1 MTRFRALLGALLA
14 TALVFLPHAARAQD
28 DIKEVKVLVVFPHTP
43 TPSKVYFATDGEFT
57 RGLLIP
63 FAAIANSANLR
74 KRSDTLGAQ
83 LDASLAGYDR
93 YAVLEEALRKSF
105 GQRSPMFAVEA
116 TTDTGRFL
124 PGDKLGPAAAQ
135 AGYRYV
141 VTIEELFSG
150 LSMLNLMAT
159 RSDDVAP
166 MANIRYRVYEA
177 SGRKQ
182 LLKGVAAQNGMTKKH
197 IDQAPGDRAL
207 FVDAYPQIAQ
217 GIATQLVGNLFRT
230 DTLHAMAASVGRGG
244 EVPQVSTVLKKNQD
258 RFDYTFKPAD
268 GWKHTKMNTAYAS
281 VLEPRTDLR
290 YRMGMRFEVDLLVSE
305 FGQSVDNLDDYLP
318 PFLERLGDT
327 GVDVGTFAPFDDIH
341 APGYRVYSHAVGDK
355 GGRNIVMMRML
366 DKDMLELVT
375 VVVLEDFET
384 LYPQQR
390 AVIEQNLA
398 TTRLKVV
405 AAR

>member
-1 MTRFRALLGALLA
+1 MTRFPALLVALLA
-14 TALVFLPHAARAQD
+14 VVLVFLPGVVRAQD
-28 DIKEVKVLVVFPHTP
+28 EGKDVKVLVVFPQTP
-43 TPSKVYFATDGEFT
+43 TPSKVYFATDGEFS

-83 LDASLAGYDR
+83 LDATLAGYDR

-105 GQRSPMFAVEA
+105 GQRSPMFTVEA
-116 TTDTGRFL
+116 TTDAARFL
-124 PGDKLGPAAAQ
+124 PGEQLGTAAAQ

-141 VTIEELFSG
+141 ITIEEVFSG

-166 MANIRYRVYEA
+166 MVNIRYRVYEA
-177 SGRKQ
+177 DSRKQ
-182 LLKGVAAQNGMTKKH
+182 VLKGMAAQNGMTKKH

-230 DTLHAMAASVGRGG
+230 DTLHAMATSVGRGS
-244 EVPQVSTVLKKNQD
+244 EVPKVSTILKQNED
-258 RFDYTFKPAD
+258 RFTYTFKPVD
-268 GWKHTKMNTAYAS
+268 GWKQTKMNSRYAS

-290 YRMGMRFEVDLLVSE
+290 YRMGMRFEIDLLVQE
-305 FGQSVDNLDDYLP
+305 FGQPVDNLDDYLP

-327 GVDVGTFAPFDDIH
+327 GVDVTTFAPFDEIQ

-355 GGRNIVMMRML
+355 GGRHVVMMRML
-366 DKDMLELVT
+366 DKDMLEVVT
-375 VVVLEDFET
+375 VVMTEDFDT
-384 LYPQQR
+384 LYPQHR
-390 AVIEQNLA
+390 TAIEQNLA
-398 TTRLKVV
+398 ATRLKV
-405 AAR
+405 ATAR

>member
-1 MTRFRALLGALLA
+1 MPRFPALLSALLA
-14 TALVFLPHAARAQD
+14 VALALLPSAAYAQD
-28 DIKEVKVLVVFPHTP
+28 GAKDVKVLVVFPQTP

-83 LDASLAGYDR
+83 LDATLVGYDR

-105 GQRSPMFAVEA
+105 GQRSPMFMIEA
-116 TTDTGRFL
+116 TTDVDRFL
-124 PGDKLGPAAAQ
+124 PGEKLGTAAAQ

-141 VTIEELFSG
+141 ITIEEVFSG

-166 MANIRYRVYEA
+166 MATIRYRVYET
-177 SGRKQ
+177 SDRRQ

-197 IDQAPGDRAL
+197 IDHAPGDRAL
-207 FVDAYPQIAQ
+207 FVDAYPQMAQ

-230 DTLHAMAASVGRGG
+230 DTLHAMAASIGRGG
-244 EVPQVSTVLKKNQD
+244 EVPKVSAVLKQNER
-258 RFDYTFKPAD
+258 RFAYTFKPAE
-268 GWKHTKMNTAYAS
+268 GWKQTKMNTRYAS

-290 YRMGMRFEVDLLVSE
+290 YRMGMRFEIDLLVPE
-305 FGQSVDNLDDYLP
+305 FGQAVDNLDDYLP

-327 GVDVGTFAPFDDIH
+327 GVDMTTFAPFDDIQ
-341 APGYRVYSHAVGDK
+341 APGYRIYSHAVGDK
-355 GGRNIVMMRML
+355 GGRNVVMMRML
-366 DKDMLELVT
+366 DKDMLEVVT
-375 VVVLEDFET
+375 IVVLEDFDA
-384 LYPQQR
+384 LYPQYR
-390 AVIEQNLA
+390 AALEQNLSA
-398 TTRLKVV
+398 TRLKV
-405 AAR
+405 ANAR